1 MAARGPCAHSS
12 KRCDRD
18 DGAANAPDEHPGPSR
33 NAAWGSGR
41 AVRCSGLRERGTG
54 VQDTP
59 GRARPLRL
67 PAVLA
72 GGGQGDLP
80 QVTELRCAQPCPG
93 SLRQLVLPEATVAR
107 GTSPSLVS
115 TGSRT
120 TWGTV
125 LTPHVLAETT
135 GPGSG
140 LPREAAEPHRRRV
153 FYPGWSRRAPGG
165 HPARALTGGTRR
177 PRSPFRLPGSVSKR
191 SVSRYQECSYD

>member
-1 MAARGPCAHSS
+1 MRPQLQ
-12 KRCDRD
+12 
-18 DGAANAPDEHPGPSR
+18 
-33 NAAWGSGR
+33 
-41 AVRCSGLRERGTG
+41 AVRQGRRRGERSRRASRPLTERCLGF
-54 VQDTP
+54 
-59 GRARPLRL
+59 RARCALQRPAGAGNRSAGHARAGTATPL

-80 QVTELRCAQPCPG
+80 RVTELRCAQPCPG
-93 SLRQLVLPEATVAR
+93 SLRQLVLPEATVAH

-125 LTPHVLAETT
+125 LALPHVLAETT

-153 FYPGWSRRAPGG
+153 LYPGWSRRAPGG
-165 HPARALTGGTRR
+165 HPARALTGGTTR
-177 PRSPFRLPGSVSKR
+177 PRSLFRLPGSVSKR
-191 SVSRYQECSYD
+191 SVSRYQERSYD